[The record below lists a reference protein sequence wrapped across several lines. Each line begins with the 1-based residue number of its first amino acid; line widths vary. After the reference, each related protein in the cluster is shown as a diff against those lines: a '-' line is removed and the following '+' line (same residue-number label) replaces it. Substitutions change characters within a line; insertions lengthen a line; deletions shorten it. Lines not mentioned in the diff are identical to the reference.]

1 MNAPP
6 GQPPGG
12 GPPGQGPPGQV
23 RYDPQTGQPIQQQQP
38 VYQQPAQQAY
48 QQPQQQAYQ
57 QPAGQPMPGASA
69 PAPMQ
74 QQQPPYYAQQQ
85 APLPPMQ
92 RKPDETLAIVSLCL
106 GIASFFMGLFIL
118 ASLPG
123 VIVGH
128 MAKKRIKNEPDKYG
142 GASMA
147 TAGLIIGWINVVLS
161 VLAIVATILMM
172 VLPFCMACGVG
183 LLGAAGG

>member
-38 VYQQPAQQAY
+38 VYQQPA
-48 QQPQQQAYQ
+48 QQAYQ